1 MQDFSPFFD
10 EYVQLT
16 ASVERLC
23 AQVAEQFSHAVRCRE
38 GCTDCCHALFDIPL
52 IEAIYLQHHF
62 SALDDGLKQRVWID
76 ADKVDRHIE
85 VLKKRLYKEHSRGG
99 NTQVIL
105 QQVASERVRCP
116 LLGEDDRCALYAY
129 RPLTC
134 RIYGLPLDIHGQG
147 RSCGLSGFV
156 PGEQYPAIKV
166 APLQDRLVDM
176 SRRLLVSVG
185 SPYLDFATMFVPV
198 SRALLTTY
206 DAAFFGL
213 EQPDF
218 EEKGE

>member
-105 QQVASERVRCP
+105 QQVASDRVRCP

-198 SRALLTTY
+198 SRALLTSY